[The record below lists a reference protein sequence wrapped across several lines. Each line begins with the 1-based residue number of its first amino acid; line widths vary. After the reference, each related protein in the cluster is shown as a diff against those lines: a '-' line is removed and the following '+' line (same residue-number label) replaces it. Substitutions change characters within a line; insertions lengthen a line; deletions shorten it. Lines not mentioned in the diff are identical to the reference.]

1 MNLKVNY
8 AKYLI
13 FYGLQIKAKLFSVS
27 VAELGGLFLEFWLSQ
42 KVSLCIIKG
51 SLSLSW

>member
-1 MNLKVNY
+1 MRFFQMNLKVDY

-27 VAELGGLFLEFWLSQ
+27 VAELGRGFFLVLT
-42 KVSLCIIKG
+42 
-51 SLSLSW
+51 

>member
-1 MNLKVNY
+1 MRFFQMNLKVDY

-27 VAELGGLFLEFWLSQ
+27 VAELGRFFFWSSDLV
-42 KVSLCIIKG
+42 KK
-51 SLSLSW
+51 